1 MLSLHSV
8 GFLAIAPIPR
18 GDQKSTRGTGS
29 KEHVHIEQT
38 NNPLPLQS
46 NHSCL
51 QLALTS
57 QGQLSQVSR
66 KARNDMFCHFC
77 LNNLFL
83 WAQYSTGHRPLGY
96 IKVKQ
101 LIPLLALIFSSL
113 ILNCSPPRSPAL
125 VKQWGFVHEL
135 RQSGLEKGTGW
146 EKIKDILL
154 LHSEDEHACQ
164 GTEAKKCALQ
174 RQGCFKFPRT
184 LLTYNH
190 LFPSLHF
197 LVLGES

>member
-135 RQSGLEKGTGW
+135 RQLGLEKGTGW

-164 GTEAKKCALQ
+164 GTEAKKMCSPEARLFQVSQNLADLQ
-174 RQGCFKFPRT
+174 SSFSF
-184 LLTYNH
+184 LT
-190 LFPSLHF
+190 FFS
-197 LVLGES
+197 SR